1 VTVAGLGVVAAV
13 LIGGWAVAV
22 VLLWPRLG
30 PLNGA
35 GGTGLGTVDPVDAGA
50 VVVTTALLSMVAGG
64 LTGPVRIVLALAFVT
79 FVPGWAL
86 LGLLPQ
92 LKLMA
97 ADRSSAVVGEAP
109 LIAGTAKVAMA
120 VALSLTL
127 CTLSAQG
134 LLWLRVWNPSA
145 LLAVLGG
152 LSLLALGAC
161 FVRTSTTFPIPGAR

>member
-1 VTVAGLGVVAAV
+1 MTVAGLAVVAAV
-13 LIGGWAVAV
+13 LIGAWTVAV
-22 VLLWPRLG
+22 LLFSARLWPVE
-30 PLNGA
+30 GA
-35 GGTGLGTVDPVDAGA
+35 ADPDRGTVDPLDAGA
-50 VVVTTALLSMVAGG
+50 VVTTTALLGMVAAG

-86 LGLLPQ
+86 LGLLPP
-92 LKLMA
+92 LKLIA

-109 LIAGTAKVAMA
+109 LVTGTAKVAMA

-134 LLWLRVWNPSA
+134 LLWLRLWNPSA

-152 LSLLALGAC
+152 LSLAALAVS
-161 FVRTSTTFPIPGAR
+161 FVRTSTAPVPVPR

>member
-1 VTVAGLGVVAAV
+1 MATTILLDMVAA
-13 LIGGWAVAV
+13 
-22 VLLWPRLG
+22 
-30 PLNGA
+30 
-35 GGTGLGTVDPVDAGA
+35 
-50 VVVTTALLSMVAGG
+50 G
-64 LTGPVRIVLALAFVT
+64 LTGPVRIVLALTFVT

-86 LGLLPQ
+86 LRLLPP
-92 LKLMA
+92 LRLMA
-97 ADRSSAVVGEAP
+97 DGHSSAVVVEVP

-152 LSLLALGAC
+152 LSLVALAES
-161 FVRTSTTFPIPGAR
+161 FVRTSTSSGPFPLKL